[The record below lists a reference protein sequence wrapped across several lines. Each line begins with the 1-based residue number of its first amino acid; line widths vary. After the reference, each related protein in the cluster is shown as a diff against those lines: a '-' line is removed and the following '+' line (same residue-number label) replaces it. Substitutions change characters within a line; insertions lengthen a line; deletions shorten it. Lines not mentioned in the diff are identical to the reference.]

1 MYYNIMQESGVILME
16 LRHGF
21 IHDMVDIKILILF
34 ILNRL
39 TEPVDMDTLA
49 ELTLLDSGIGY
60 FDLTECVASLTAT
73 GHISLDGGKY
83 TITEKGQR
91 NGGITE
97 SSLPYSVRIKAEQTA
112 AQIRN
117 RTRRDSMIKTSR
129 TIRRGG
135 GYDVTLTL
143 SDGLGEIMHT
153 VLFATDEK
161 QAAALENG
169 FREKAEKIYNRLIES
184 ILEN

>member
-1 MYYNIMQESGVILME
+1 ME

-39 TEPVDMDTLA
+39 SDPVDMDTLA

-60 FDLTECVASLTAT
+60 FDLAECVASLTAT
-73 GHISLDGGKY
+73 GHITLDGGKY
-83 TITEKGQR
+83 SITEKGRR
-91 NGGITE
+91 NGEITE

-112 AQIRN
+112 AQIRK
-117 RTRRDSMIKTSR
+117 RTRRESMIRTSR

-143 SDGLGEIMHT
+143 SDGIGEIMHT

-169 FREKAEKIYNRLIES
+169 FREKAETVYNQLVKS
-184 ILEN
+184 ILDE